1 MEYENDLKRDFPI
14 PLIFTNKEKM
24 IYENLF
30 ISKDESNKNKNSRD
44 YLQRIKEILD
54 LPNDV
59 EKDKSDLKSLLSINE
74 EKLIIIL

>member
-1 MEYENDLKRDFPI
+1 VEYENDLKRDFPI

-30 ISKDESNKNKNSRD
+30 SSKDESNKNKNSRD

>member
-1 MEYENDLKRDFPI
+1 
-14 PLIFTNKEKM
+14 M

-30 ISKDESNKNKNSRD
+30 SSKDESNKNKNSRD

>member
-30 ISKDESNKNKNSRD
+30 SSKDESNKNKNSRD